1 MGLTD
6 YNNREVRYGD
16 NGSKTV
22 TTHENGNG
30 YADGYHTRCVY
41 DSNGNLVRGS
51 VYNGQ
56 LYGGKTHDNHT
67 HYEYGHGD
75 AHGTLRSSIFGD

>member
-6 YNNREVRYGD
+6 YNNREVTIRS
-16 NGSKTV
+16 NGERVV
-22 TTHENGNG
+22 TTHQNGNG

-41 DSNGNLVRGS
+41 DRDGNLTRGS
-51 VYNGQ
+51 VYNGS
-56 LYGGKTHDNHT
+56 LYGGKTHDDHS